1 LDLPRGARATQSRRE
16 HSGSRVAVKSDAAS
30 PQRALHGILRTVSRV
45 RIIAAFAAV
54 YVIWGSTYAA
64 IRIGVM
70 ALPPAA
76 LSGVRFTIA
85 GAAMTAFAIARG
97 HSLPRT
103 LVEWR
108 MLFVL
113 GLTMVVLSNGLV
125 TWAEQYVASNQ
136 AALIVASSALWTAW
150 LGTFGPRA
158 HPLSAR
164 SKLGVLT
171 GFAGVALLFWPREG
185 FSVQSL
191 GAQCV
196 LLVSAFSWSWGGIH
210 ARNHPIKLSP
220 LMFAGMQMSLGGLM
234 MLAVSVTAGEM
245 ARLHWSA
252 SGVAALA
259 YLMVFGSCVAYASY
273 FWLIHH
279 TTPDRLSTIAYVN
292 PAVATL
298 LGWVL
303 LGERLTGM
311 QLLGM
316 AVILTGVALVVW
328 QSRDSR

>member
-1 LDLPRGARATQSRRE
+1 MRRRGT
-16 HSGSRVAVKSDAAS
+16 DAA
-30 PQRALHGILRTVSRV
+30 RGILRGVSRA
-45 RIIAAFAAV
+45 RIIAAFAVV

-85 GAAMTAFAIARG
+85 GTAMTVFAIARG

-103 LVEWR
+103 LVAWR
-108 MLFVL
+108 RLALL

-136 AALIVASSALWTAW
+136 AALLVASSALWTAW

-158 HPLSAR
+158 HPLSPR

-185 FSVQSL
+185 ITVQSL

-196 LLVSAFSWSWGGIH
+196 LLFSAFSWSSGGIH
-210 ARNHPIKLSP
+210 ARNHPLQLSP
-220 LMFAGMQMSLGGLM
+220 LMVAGLQMSIGGLM
-234 MLAVSVTAGEM
+234 MLAVSLTAGELE
-245 ARLHWSA
+245 RFHWST
-252 SGVAALA
+252 SGMAALA
-259 YLMVFGSCVAYASY
+259 YLMVFGSCIAYASY

-298 LGWVL
+298 LGWIVL
-303 LGERLTGM
+303 DERLTGM
-311 QLLGM
+311 QLFGM
-316 AVILTGVALVVW
+316 AVILTGVVLVVW
-328 QSRDSR
+328 QRSDVRPGRAAS

>member
-1 LDLPRGARATQSRRE
+1 MRRRRTE
-16 HSGSRVAVKSDAAS
+16 AA
-30 PQRALHGILRTVSRV
+30 HGILRAVSRA
-45 RIIAAFAAV
+45 RIIAAFGVV

-76 LSGVRFTIA
+76 LSGTRFTIA
-85 GAAMTAFAIARG
+85 GTAMTLFAVARG
-97 HSLPRT
+97 HALPRT

-108 MLFVL
+108 MLFLL

-136 AALIVASSALWTAW
+136 AALLVASSALWTAW

-164 SKLGVLT
+164 SKIGVMT

-185 FSVQSL
+185 FTVQSL

-196 LLVSAFSWSWGGIH
+196 LLISAFSWSSGGIH
-210 ARNHPIKLSP
+210 ARNHPLALSP
-220 LMFAGMQMSLGGLM
+220 LMVAGLQMSIGGAI
-234 MLAVSVTAGEM
+234 MLAVSVTAGELT
-245 ARLHWSA
+245 RLHWST

-259 YLMVFGSCVAYASY
+259 YSWCSARASP
-273 FWLIHH
+273 
-279 TTPDRLSTIAYVN
+279 TP
-292 PAVATL
+292 ATS
-298 LGWVL
+298 G
-303 LGERLTGM
+303 
-311 QLLGM
+311 
-316 AVILTGVALVVW
+316 
-328 QSRDSR
+328 